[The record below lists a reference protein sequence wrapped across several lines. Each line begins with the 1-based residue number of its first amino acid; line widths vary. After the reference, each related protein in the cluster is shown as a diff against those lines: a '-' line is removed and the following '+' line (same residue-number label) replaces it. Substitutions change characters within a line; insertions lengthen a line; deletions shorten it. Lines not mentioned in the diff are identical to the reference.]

1 MNYLYSLIL
10 MNNKSI
16 QIILMEMILVN
27 NYKNPIILI
36 LNVNLILKHFF
47 KRYQLILLKEMDI
60 F

>member
-47 KRYQLILLKEMDI
+47 KRYQLILLKGMDI